1 MSVRSAQRRPL
12 VADMSQIEDSPAGV
26 NNFVLVVATVNG
38 SGSQTA
44 NTCLVRACFKMGIPV
59 SGKNIFP
66 SNIQGLPTWF
76 QIRLSE
82 DGYIGRRDTADIV
95 VAMNPDTAL
104 DDLEKVSPGGVI
116 IHPEQYPRDAK
127 HPMPWQLAQ
136 RRADITYYSL
146 PVDQMAKSSGADAKM
161 RPYVANMV
169 YVGALTELLGIE
181 VEAIEEALLHHFEG
195 KRKPVD
201 LNFGVVKAAIEY
213 TRQNITKRDPFRV
226 RRTNKTAGKILITGN
241 ESGALGAIYGG
252 FTVAAWYPITPSTSL
267 IDALSDYANELRVDP
282 QTGEHSY
289 AIVQAED
296 EIAAL
301 GVVVGAGWAGARAM
315 TSTSGPGISLMTEFT
330 GYAYFAEIPAVI
342 WDIQRMGPATGLPTR
357 TSQGDILKLYYLGHG
372 DQQHVVLLPGSMEE
386 CFECGWKAFDLAE
399 RLQTP
404 VFVASDL
411 DLGMNLWMSQPFAY
425 PEQPMDRGK
434 VLTAAELKT
443 LGGFQRYNDDDG
455 SGVGPRTLPG
465 TPSPLAAYFTRGSGH
480 NAKALYT
487 ERADEWEANM
497 QHLARKHDYARTIV
511 PKPQL
516 DETPGAEIGIIAY
529 GSTDAPMAE
538 ARALLTR
545 AGVKTSYLRLRALPV
560 GVEFARFVAKYPR
573 IYVVETNFDGQMAK
587 ILMTEAPQHAANI
600 ISICHSDGM
609 SLTGRW
615 IARAIAQHV
624 SEGGGGHASGHTA
637 GHAQSRGGN
646 GKTANGKTANGR
658 AANGKKAH

>member
-1 MSVRSAQRRPL
+1 MSVRSAQRGPL
-12 VADMSQIEDSPAGV
+12 VADIGQIEDSLATA

-44 NTCLVRACFKMGIPV
+44 NSCLLRAFFKMGIPV

-82 DGYIGRRDTADIV
+82 DGYIGRRDTAEIV

-104 DDLEKVSPGGVI
+104 EDLEKASPGGVV
-116 IHPEQYPRDAK
+116 IHPDQFPRDAK
-127 HPMPWQLAQ
+127 HPAPWKLPQQ
-136 RRADITYYSL
+136 RADITYYAL
-146 PVDQMAKSSGADAKM
+146 PVDQMAKNSGADAKM

-181 VEAIEEALLHHFEG
+181 VEAIEEALLHHFDG

-213 TRQNITKRDPFRV
+213 TRANITKRDPFRV
-226 RRTNKTAGKILITGN
+226 RRSNKTVGKLLITGN
-241 ESGALGAIYGG
+241 ESGALGAVYGG

-267 IDALSDYANELRVDP
+267 VDALSDYAKELRVDP

-330 GYAYFAEIPAVI
+330 GYAYFAEVPAVI

-372 DQQHVVLLPGSMEE
+372 DQQHVVLLPGSMAE

-411 DLGMNLWMSQPFAY
+411 DLGMNLWMTEPFAY
-425 PEQPMDRGK
+425 PNQPMDRGK
-434 VLTAAELKT
+434 VLLAAELER
-443 LGGFQRYNDDDG
+443 LGGFQRYNDEDG
-455 SGVGPRTLPG
+455 TGVGPRTLPG
-465 TPSPLAAYFTRGSGH
+465 TTSRLAAYFTRGSGH

-497 QHLARKHDYARTIV
+497 EHLARKHDYARTIV
-511 PKPQL
+511 PRPVL
-516 DETPGAEIGIIAY
+516 DETPDAQIGIIAY
-529 GSTDAPMAE
+529 GSTDTAMGE
-538 ARALLTR
+538 ARAMLAR
-545 AGVKTSYLRLRALPV
+545 AGVTGAYLRLRALPV
-560 GVEFARFVAKYPR
+560 GAEFHQFVAKYPR
-573 IYVVETNFDGQMAK
+573 IYVVENNFDGQMAK
-587 ILMTEAPQHAANI
+587 ILMTEAPAYAANFV
-600 ISICHSDGM
+600 SIRKCDGM
-609 SLTGRW
+609 PLSGRW
-615 IARAIAQHV
+615 IARAIA
-624 SEGGGGHASGHTA
+624 EHATRDN
-637 GHAQSRGGN
+637 QTPVRGRGN
-646 GKTANGKTANGR
+646 GKL
-658 AANGKKAH
+658 ANGKKAQ